1 MRVATCI
8 ITYRRPRW
16 LAACLESLSLL
27 RVDAANELTVV
38 VVDNDPEGSS
48 RIAVADLQGRCRWP
62 VVYDIE
68 PQRGISYARNRAV
81 RVALEQGADFL
92 AFIDDDETATPDW
105 LMELIE
111 VQRRY
116 AADAVSGPVLP
127 SYEPGI
133 PGWAIRG
140 GFFERPR
147 HPTGT
152 ALDCTRTGNC
162 LISSTM
168 VAGVAEP
175 FDPAF
180 ALTGGGD
187 TDFFRRAHQRGAR
200 IVWADSA
207 IVYER
212 VPASRARVPWLLR
225 RAYRGGA
232 SFAASERKG
241 ARRFPVRLLT
251 GCARLAFG
259 CLLLLPAAMLGKARA
274 VRMLVIACVGAGL
287 MIGSFGLLYREYVV
301 VHGE

>member
-1 MRVATCI
+1 MRIATCI

-16 LAACLESLSLL
+16 LAACLESLSLA
-27 RVDAANELTVV
+27 RVVGAIEVTVV
-38 VVDNDPEGSS
+38 VVDNDPEGTS
-48 RIAVADLQGRCRWP
+48 RGVVAGTLEGCRWP
-62 VVYDIE
+62 VVYEIE

-81 RVALEQGADFL
+81 RVALEHGADFL
-92 AFIDDDETATPDW
+92 AFIDDDETAAPDW
-105 LMELIE
+105 LAALIE
-111 VQRRY
+111 VQQRY
-116 AADAVSGPVLP
+116 GADAVSGPVLP
-127 SYEPGI
+127 SYEPGV
-133 PGWAIRG
+133 PQWAIRG

-152 ALDCTRTGNC
+152 PLGATRTGNC
-162 LISSTM
+162 LISSALVT
-168 VAGVAEP
+168 GNAEP

-187 TDFFRRAHQRGAR
+187 TDFFRRAHQRGAS

-212 VPASRARVPWLLR
+212 VPTSRATVPWLLR

-232 SFAASERKG
+232 SFAVSERKG
-241 ARRFPVRLLT
+241 HRRFPIRLFT

-259 CLLLLPAAMLGKARA
+259 CLLLLPAFLLGKARA
-274 VRMLVIACVGAGL
+274 VRVLVIVCVGAGL
-287 MIGSFGLLYREYVV
+287 MIGSFGMLYREYLV